1 MPPCSAQLP
10 LWERELLAGVGVGD
24 PGEGAADGD
33 ADLDGLVGRAH
44 DVADDADVGVV
55 VGGDD
60 HDVVG
65 DVAGQAAVPGVV
77 DDGDVV
83 DRPQAG
89 GFEVV
94 EGVGLAVVA
103 DLVGRVLHLAATPAP
118 LQGQDPGGEER
129 PVDGGD
135 LGGGPIGRGG
145 PPRRGGGTHEG
156 ASAPRSTAPHG
167 GGPGPA
173 PNRPR

>member
-10 LWERELLAGVGVGD
+10 LWERKLLAGGGVGD
-24 PGEGAADGD
+24 PGEGSADGG

-89 GFEVV
+89 GGDIV
-94 EGVGLAVVA
+94 EDVGLAVGA
-103 DLVGRVLHLAATPAP
+103 GPGGRGLHRAATP
-118 LQGQDPGGEER
+118 D
-129 PVDGGD
+129 
-135 LGGGPIGRGG
+135 
-145 PPRRGGGTHEG
+145 
-156 ASAPRSTAPHG
+156 
-167 GGPGPA
+167 
-173 PNRPR
+173 